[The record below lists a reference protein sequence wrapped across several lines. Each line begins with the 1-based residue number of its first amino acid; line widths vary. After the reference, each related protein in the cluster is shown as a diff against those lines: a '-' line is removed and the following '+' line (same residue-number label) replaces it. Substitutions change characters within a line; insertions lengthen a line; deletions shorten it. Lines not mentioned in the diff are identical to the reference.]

1 MNKQYKIAISVLLV
15 FLFVLTIASAS
26 ATDIDVGGNGS
37 DYTTVSEA
45 VSNSQSGDNIYI
57 ETGNYNENNI
67 NINHDLTISSK
78 NSENVTINANYN
90 KVFTVNKNAKL
101 TLIGINFI
109 NGKGDGGS
117 IIYNNGQTTIKN
129 STFSNCEVNGYGG
142 VVFNNLG
149 TLNVENSVFKNN
161 IAESQGGFLHNEAG
175 KVTITNS
182 TFINNQATRGG
193 AIYNHHGFLTIDS
206 SIFQKNSCGKH
217 GELGGAIKNW
227 GPATITNSI
236 FEDNNGA
243 NEGGAI
249 YNFYTTLTVENC
261 KFINNIAYSGGAI
274 INIQNELTPEIT
286 TITYSVFKNNDIKN
300 QNQKGDI
307 ILNYNNILNS
317 TVKGINIDASYN
329 WWGTNNVTGMNLS
342 NWAVATITSNPSTL
356 VQNSKGNITVSLNNL
371 YNNLTKTTTSKNMN
385 INGEVLFE
393 SLNYTQSIDLKNGI
407 AKLSFDTKNRDNITA
422 SIGNQKFTLDIFKIE
437 SNNLV
442 KYYKNDSQF
451 AVKTLANSKVIYEIN
466 GKNYTKTSDKNGI
479 ASMSINLRPGNYTI
493 KTYTLGNVVTNNITV
508 LSTINGKNIVK
519 MYRNGTQ
526 FYATFLKGDGSPL
539 ANTNVTF
546 NINGVFYT
554 KQTDKNGIAKLNINL
569 RPNTYILTCI
579 DPLTG
584 LDIGYNVNVLPTIV
598 AKSIVKTYLNDTQFH
613 ATLLDEKGNPV
624 TNTNITFNIHGVF
637 YKKLTNESGIA
648 TLNIRLIPGEYI
660 LTAYDPFNGLDM
672 GYNITVLEKD

>member
-217 GELGGAIKNW
+217 GELGGAI
-227 GPATITNSI
+227 
-236 FEDNNGA
+236 
-243 NEGGAI
+243 
-249 YNFYTTLTVENC
+249 
-261 KFINNIAYSGGAI
+261 

-451 AVKTLANSKVIYEIN
+451 AVKTLANTKVIFEIN

-479 ASMSINLRPGNYTI
+479 ASMSINLRPGNYTM
-493 KTYTLGNVVTNNITV
+493 KTYTLGNVITNNITV

>member
-217 GELGGAIKNW
+217 GELGG
-227 GPATITNSI
+227 
-236 FEDNNGA
+236 
-243 NEGGAI
+243 
-249 YNFYTTLTVENC
+249 V
-261 KFINNIAYSGGAI
+261 I

-437 SNNLV
+437 SSNLV

-451 AVKTLANSKVIYEIN
+451 AVKTLANSKVIFEIN

-479 ASMSINLRPGNYTI
+479 ASMSINLRPGNYTM
-493 KTYTLGNVVTNNITV
+493 KTYTLGNVITNNITV

>member
-26 ATDIDVGGNGS
+26 ATDIDVGGNRS

-217 GELGGAIKNW
+217 GELGGAI
-227 GPATITNSI
+227 
-236 FEDNNGA
+236 
-243 NEGGAI
+243 
-249 YNFYTTLTVENC
+249 
-261 KFINNIAYSGGAI
+261 

-437 SNNLV
+437 SSNLV

-451 AVKTLANSKVIYEIN
+451 AVKTLANSKVIFEIN

-479 ASMSINLRPGNYTI
+479 ASMSINLRPGNYTM
-493 KTYTLGNVVTNNITV
+493 KTYTLGNVITNNITV

>member
-129 STFSNCEVNGYGG
+129 SIFSNCEVNGYGG

-217 GELGGAIKNW
+217 GEL
-227 GPATITNSI
+227 
-236 FEDNNGA
+236 
-243 NEGGAI
+243 
-249 YNFYTTLTVENC
+249 
-261 KFINNIAYSGGAI
+261 GGAI

-437 SNNLV
+437 SSNLV

-451 AVKTLANSKVIYEIN
+451 AVKTLANSKVIFEIN

-479 ASMSINLRPGNYTI
+479 ASMSINLRPGNYTM
-493 KTYTLGNVVTNNITV
+493 KTYTLGNVITNNITV

>member
-217 GELGGAIKNW
+217 GELGGAI
-227 GPATITNSI
+227 
-236 FEDNNGA
+236 
-243 NEGGAI
+243 
-249 YNFYTTLTVENC
+249 
-261 KFINNIAYSGGAI
+261 

-437 SNNLV
+437 SSNLV

-451 AVKTLANSKVIYEIN
+451 AVKTLANSKVIFEIN

-479 ASMSINLRPGNYTI
+479 ASMSINLRPGNYNM
-493 KTYTLGNVVTNNITV
+493 KTYTLGNVITNNITV

>member
-217 GELGGAIKNW
+217 GELGGAI
-227 GPATITNSI
+227 
-236 FEDNNGA
+236 
-243 NEGGAI
+243 
-249 YNFYTTLTVENC
+249 
-261 KFINNIAYSGGAI
+261 

-437 SNNLV
+437 SSNLV

-451 AVKTLANSKVIYEIN
+451 AVKTLANSKVIFEIN

-479 ASMSINLRPGNYTI
+479 ASMSINLRPGNYTM
-493 KTYTLGNVVTNNITV
+493 KTYTLGNVITNNITV

>member
-217 GELGGAIKNW
+217 GELGGAI
-227 GPATITNSI
+227 
-236 FEDNNGA
+236 
-243 NEGGAI
+243 
-249 YNFYTTLTVENC
+249 
-261 KFINNIAYSGGAI
+261 

-437 SNNLV
+437 SSNLV

-451 AVKTLANSKVIYEIN
+451 AVKTLANSKVIFEIN

-479 ASMSINLRPGNYTI
+479 ASMSINLRPGNYTM
-493 KTYTLGNVVTNNITV
+493 KTYTLGNVITNNITV

-660 LTAYDPFNGLDM
+660 LTAYDPF
-672 GYNITVLEKD
+672 

>member
-15 FLFVLTIASAS
+15 FLFVLTIAPAS

-217 GELGGAIKNW
+217 GELGGAI
-227 GPATITNSI
+227 
-236 FEDNNGA
+236 
-243 NEGGAI
+243 
-249 YNFYTTLTVENC
+249 
-261 KFINNIAYSGGAI
+261 

-437 SNNLV
+437 SSNLV

-451 AVKTLANSKVIYEIN
+451 AVKTLANSKVIFEIN

-479 ASMSINLRPGNYTI
+479 ASMSINLRPGNYTM
-493 KTYTLGNVVTNNITV
+493 KTYTLGNVITNNITV

>member
-26 ATDIDVGGNGS
+26 ATNIDVGGNGS

-217 GELGGAIKNW
+217 GELGGAI
-227 GPATITNSI
+227 
-236 FEDNNGA
+236 
-243 NEGGAI
+243 
-249 YNFYTTLTVENC
+249 
-261 KFINNIAYSGGAI
+261 

-437 SNNLV
+437 SSNLV

-451 AVKTLANSKVIYEIN
+451 AVKTLANSKVIFEIN

-479 ASMSINLRPGNYTI
+479 ASMSINLRPGNYTM
-493 KTYTLGNVVTNNITV
+493 KTYTLGNVITNNITV

>member
-78 NSENVTINANYN
+78 NSGNVTINANYN

-217 GELGGAIKNW
+217 GEL
-227 GPATITNSI
+227 
-236 FEDNNGA
+236 
-243 NEGGAI
+243 
-249 YNFYTTLTVENC
+249 
-261 KFINNIAYSGGAI
+261 GGAI

-437 SNNLV
+437 SSNLV

-451 AVKTLANSKVIYEIN
+451 AVKTLANSKVIFEIN

-479 ASMSINLRPGNYTI
+479 ASMSINLRPGNYTM
-493 KTYTLGNVVTNNITV
+493 KTYTLGNVITNNITV

>member
-217 GELGGAIKNW
+217 GELGGAI
-227 GPATITNSI
+227 
-236 FEDNNGA
+236 
-243 NEGGAI
+243 
-249 YNFYTTLTVENC
+249 
-261 KFINNIAYSGGAI
+261 

-437 SNNLV
+437 SSNLV

-451 AVKTLANSKVIYEIN
+451 AVKTLANSKVIFEIN

-479 ASMSINLRPGNYTI
+479 ASMSINLRPGNYTM
-493 KTYTLGNVVTNNITV
+493 KTYTLGNVITNNITV

-672 GYNITVLEKD
+672 GYNITVLAVLSS

>member
-78 NSENVTINANYN
+78 NRENVTINANYN

-217 GELGGAIKNW
+217 GEL
-227 GPATITNSI
+227 
-236 FEDNNGA
+236 
-243 NEGGAI
+243 
-249 YNFYTTLTVENC
+249 
-261 KFINNIAYSGGAI
+261 GGAI

-437 SNNLV
+437 SSNLV

-451 AVKTLANSKVIYEIN
+451 AVKTLANSKVIFEIN

-479 ASMSINLRPGNYTI
+479 ASMSINLRPGNYTM
-493 KTYTLGNVVTNNITV
+493 KTYTLGNVITNNITV

>member
-437 SNNLV
+437 SSNLV

-451 AVKTLANSKVIYEIN
+451 AVKTLANSKVIFE
-466 GKNYTKTSDKNGI
+466 
-479 ASMSINLRPGNYTI
+479 
-493 KTYTLGNVVTNNITV
+493 
-508 LSTINGKNIVK
+508 INGKNIVK

-598 AKSIVKTYLNDTQFH
+598 AKSIVKTYLNDTQFY

-660 LTAYDPFNGLDM
+660 LTAYDPFNGLAM

>member
-217 GELGGAIKNW
+217 GELGGAI
-227 GPATITNSI
+227 
-236 FEDNNGA
+236 
-243 NEGGAI
+243 
-249 YNFYTTLTVENC
+249 
-261 KFINNIAYSGGAI
+261 

-342 NWAVATITSNPSTL
+342 NWTVATITSNPSTL

-437 SNNLV
+437 SSNLV

-451 AVKTLANSKVIYEIN
+451 AVKTLANSKVIFEIN

-479 ASMSINLRPGNYTI
+479 ASMSINLRPGNYTM
-493 KTYTLGNVVTNNITV
+493 KTYTLGNVITNNITV

>member
-217 GELGGAIKNW
+217 GELGGAI
-227 GPATITNSI
+227 
-236 FEDNNGA
+236 
-243 NEGGAI
+243 
-249 YNFYTTLTVENC
+249 
-261 KFINNIAYSGGAI
+261 

-437 SNNLV
+437 SSNLV

-451 AVKTLANSKVIYEIN
+451 AVKTLANSKVIFEIN

-479 ASMSINLRPGNYTI
+479 ASMSINLRPGNYTM
-493 KTYTLGNVVTNNITV
+493 KTYTLGNVITNNITV

-569 RPNTYILTCI
+569 RPNTYYCFR
-579 DPLTG
+579 
-584 LDIGYNVNVLPTIV
+584 
-598 AKSIVKTYLNDTQFH
+598 K
-613 ATLLDEKGNPV
+613 
-624 TNTNITFNIHGVF
+624 
-637 YKKLTNESGIA
+637 
-648 TLNIRLIPGEYI
+648 RLIKEFKCSLI
-660 LTAYDPFNGLDM
+660 FL
-672 GYNITVLEKD
+672 

>member
-1 MNKQYKIAISVLLV
+1 
-15 FLFVLTIASAS
+15 
-26 ATDIDVGGNGS
+26 
-37 DYTTVSEA
+37 
-45 VSNSQSGDNIYI
+45 
-57 ETGNYNENNI
+57 
-67 NINHDLTISSK
+67 
-78 NSENVTINANYN
+78 
-90 KVFTVNKNAKL
+90 
-101 TLIGINFI
+101 
-109 NGKGDGGS
+109 
-117 IIYNNGQTTIKN
+117 
-129 STFSNCEVNGYGG
+129 
-142 VVFNNLG
+142 
-149 TLNVENSVFKNN
+149 
-161 IAESQGGFLHNEAG
+161 
-175 KVTITNS
+175 
-182 TFINNQATRGG
+182 
-193 AIYNHHGFLTIDS
+193 
-206 SIFQKNSCGKH
+206 
-217 GELGGAIKNW
+217 
-227 GPATITNSI
+227 
-236 FEDNNGA
+236 
-243 NEGGAI
+243 
-249 YNFYTTLTVENC
+249 
-261 KFINNIAYSGGAI
+261 
-274 INIQNELTPEIT
+274 
-286 TITYSVFKNNDIKN
+286 
-300 QNQKGDI
+300 
-307 ILNYNNILNS
+307 
-317 TVKGINIDASYN
+317 
-329 WWGTNNVTGMNLS
+329 MNLS

-451 AVKTLANSKVIYEIN
+451 AVKTLANTKVIFEIN
-466 GKNYTKTSDKNGI
+466 EKNYTKTSDKNGI
-479 ASMSINLRPGNYTI
+479 ASMSINLRPGNYTM
-493 KTYTLGNVVTNNITV
+493 KTYTLGNVITNNITV

>member
-1 MNKQYKIAISVLLV
+1 
-15 FLFVLTIASAS
+15 
-26 ATDIDVGGNGS
+26 
-37 DYTTVSEA
+37 
-45 VSNSQSGDNIYI
+45 
-57 ETGNYNENNI
+57 
-67 NINHDLTISSK
+67 
-78 NSENVTINANYN
+78 
-90 KVFTVNKNAKL
+90 
-101 TLIGINFI
+101 
-109 NGKGDGGS
+109 
-117 IIYNNGQTTIKN
+117 
-129 STFSNCEVNGYGG
+129 
-142 VVFNNLG
+142 
-149 TLNVENSVFKNN
+149 
-161 IAESQGGFLHNEAG
+161 
-175 KVTITNS
+175 
-182 TFINNQATRGG
+182 
-193 AIYNHHGFLTIDS
+193 
-206 SIFQKNSCGKH
+206 
-217 GELGGAIKNW
+217 
-227 GPATITNSI
+227 
-236 FEDNNGA
+236 
-243 NEGGAI
+243 
-249 YNFYTTLTVENC
+249 
-261 KFINNIAYSGGAI
+261 
-274 INIQNELTPEIT
+274 
-286 TITYSVFKNNDIKN
+286 
-300 QNQKGDI
+300 
-307 ILNYNNILNS
+307 
-317 TVKGINIDASYN
+317 
-329 WWGTNNVTGMNLS
+329 MNLS

-437 SNNLV
+437 SSNLV

-451 AVKTLANSKVIYEIN
+451 AVKTLANSKVIFEIN

-493 KTYTLGNVVTNNITV
+493 KTYTLGNVITNNITV

-598 AKSIVKTYLNDTQFH
+598 AKSIVKTYLNDTQFY

-660 LTAYDPFNGLDM
+660 LTAYDPFNGLAM

>member
-217 GELGGAIKNW
+217 GELGGAI
-227 GPATITNSI
+227 
-236 FEDNNGA
+236 
-243 NEGGAI
+243 
-249 YNFYTTLTVENC
+249 
-261 KFINNIAYSGGAI
+261 

-437 SNNLV
+437 SSNLV

-451 AVKTLANSKVIYEIN
+451 AVKTLANSKVIFEIN

-479 ASMSINLRPGNYTI
+479 ASMSINLRPGNYTM
-493 KTYTLGNVVTNNITV
+493 KTYTLGNVITNNITV

-637 YKKLTNESGIA
+637 YKK
-648 TLNIRLIPGEYI
+648 
-660 LTAYDPFNGLDM
+660 F
-672 GYNITVLEKD
+672 

>member
-1 MNKQYKIAISVLLV
+1 LNKQYKIAISVLLV

-217 GELGGAIKNW
+217 GELGGAI
-227 GPATITNSI
+227 
-236 FEDNNGA
+236 
-243 NEGGAI
+243 
-249 YNFYTTLTVENC
+249 
-261 KFINNIAYSGGAI
+261 

-437 SNNLV
+437 SSNLV

-451 AVKTLANSKVIYEIN
+451 AVKTLANSKVIFEIN

-479 ASMSINLRPGNYTI
+479 ASMSINLRPGNYTM
-493 KTYTLGNVVTNNITV
+493 KTYTLGNVITNNITV

>member
-217 GELGGAIKNW
+217 GELGGAI
-227 GPATITNSI
+227 
-236 FEDNNGA
+236 
-243 NEGGAI
+243 
-249 YNFYTTLTVENC
+249 
-261 KFINNIAYSGGAI
+261 

-437 SNNLV
+437 SSNLV

-451 AVKTLANSKVIYEIN
+451 AVKTLANSKVIFEIN

-479 ASMSINLRPGNYTI
+479 ASMSINLRPGNYTM
-493 KTYTLGNVVTNNITV
+493 KTYTLGNVITNNITV

-613 ATLLDEKGNPV
+613 ATLLD
-624 TNTNITFNIHGVF
+624 
-637 YKKLTNESGIA
+637 
-648 TLNIRLIPGEYI
+648 
-660 LTAYDPFNGLDM
+660 
-672 GYNITVLEKD
+672 

>member
-217 GELGGAIKNW
+217 GELGGAI
-227 GPATITNSI
+227 
-236 FEDNNGA
+236 
-243 NEGGAI
+243 
-249 YNFYTTLTVENC
+249 
-261 KFINNIAYSGGAI
+261 

-437 SNNLV
+437 SSNLV

-451 AVKTLANSKVIYEIN
+451 AVKTLANSKVIFEIN

-493 KTYTLGNVVTNNITV
+493 KTYTLGNVITNNITV

-598 AKSIVKTYLNDTQFH
+598 AKSIVKTYLNDTQFY

-660 LTAYDPFNGLDM
+660 LTAYDPFNGLAM